1 MAHSDGSGVDKPK
14 LLPSFFEKIRLVVI
28 IIVVVGCGGGV
39 VVVGDVVLAVGL
51 AVGVAFIVGAV
62 CRVGDAGLGVL
73 FRDCPVV
80 VTVVP
85 AVSFGVLGVV
95 LGVGL
100 ALDVGLGLLGVEVV
114 LGGLRVVLGSSV
126 FFGA

>member
-1 MAHSDGSGVDKPK
+1 MAHLDGSGVDKPK
-14 LLPSFFEKIRLVVI
+14 LLPSFFEKIRLVVT
-28 IIVVVGCGGGV
+28 IIVVVGCGGSV

-62 CRVGDAGLGVL
+62 GRLGDVGLGVL
-73 FRDCPVV
+73 LRDCLVV

-126 FFGA
+126 FLGA

>member
-14 LLPSFFEKIRLVVI
+14 LLPSFFEKIRLVVT
-28 IIVVVGCGGGV
+28 IIVVVGCGGSV

-62 CRVGDAGLGVL
+62 GRLGDIGLGVL
-73 FRDCPVV
+73 LRDCLVV

-126 FFGA
+126 FLGA

>member
-14 LLPSFFEKIRLVVI
+14 LLPSFLEKIRLVVI

-39 VVVGDVVLAVGL
+39 VVVGDVALAVGL

-62 CRVGDAGLGVL
+62 GRVGDVGLGVL
-73 FRDCPVV
+73 LRDCRVV

-126 FFGA
+126 FLGA